1 VLNWLRYCC
10 EPVPVLTC
18 CYVAVIVVGLLQG
31 GWEWSCGEY
40 GPGRVLYSGS
50 RAAGHVG
57 AVLCQLL
64 ADRQSLRPHAVII
77 TVVWPS
83 YLLPNDTDSPL
94 KSFIHS
100 FIHLLISVS
109 LHLCILLLYISS
121 SFLSVDFI
129 QIILLSY
136 RYVSL
141 IAMSATCIH
150 LWGTL
155 HVLLKNSI
163 INVKWGATWWIGL
176 KFNRLM
182 LKIVYK
188 I

>member
-1 VLNWLRYCC
+1 M
-10 EPVPVLTC
+10 
-18 CYVAVIVVGLLQG
+18 
-31 GWEWSCGEY
+31 
-40 GPGRVLYSGS
+40 LYSGS

-100 FIHLLISVS
+100 FISVS
-109 LHLCILLLYISS
+109 SRLCILLLYISS
-121 SFLSVDFI
+121 YFLSVDFI

-136 RYVSL
+136 IYVSL
-141 IAMSATCIH
+141 IATSAACIH
-150 LWGTL
+150 L
-155 HVLLKNSI
+155 
-163 INVKWGATWWIGL
+163 
-176 KFNRLM
+176 
-182 LKIVYK
+182 
-188 I
+188 